1 MTGTDR
7 DFLSVQKRIAVALE
21 QIADYLRTTPPSID
35 DFAPADREIC
45 EAVMFANRLR
55 KNLRDAIDNSSPRG
69 QW

>member
-21 QIADYLRTTPPSID
+21 QIADYLRATPPSSCD
-35 DFAPADREIC
+35 VAPVGREIC
-45 EAVMFANRLR
+45 DAIMFANRLR